1 MLIIFKIYLLY
12 LLFTKNQ
19 ESLMLKVIIV
29 DDEAKARRSIARL
42 IEKIGNIQ
50 IVANVENASE
60 GIHAIA
66 TYQPDIVF
74 LDVKMPGM
82 NGFEMLDAI
91 DRIVLRE
98 FDVIFMTA
106 FDEFAIRAFKYA
118 AFDYLLKP
126 VDEAE
131 LRETIDRYIANIHPL
146 QNYDMLKEVIN
157 NDIKLKIRTTQ
168 GFEFINTKDIMYIE
182 GDGSYSIIVLTP
194 DDKRVV
200 SRTLKDIS
208 TDLPEEFQRV
218 HKKYIINRNYL
229 TSLNR
234 VGHECLLTKEE
245 IKYIIPVSVRMMKNF
260 R

>member
-1 MLIIFKIYLLY
+1 
-12 LLFTKNQ
+12 
-19 ESLMLKVIIV
+19 MLKVIIV

-131 LRETIDRYIANIHPL
+131 LRETIGQIYCKYSSAA
-146 QNYDMLKEVIN
+146 NYDMLKEVIN
-157 NDIKLKIRTTQ
+157 NDIKLKIRDTR
-168 GFEFINTKDIMYIE
+168 F
-182 GDGSYSIIVLTP
+182 
-194 DDKRVV
+194 
-200 SRTLKDIS
+200 
-208 TDLPEEFQRV
+208 
-218 HKKYIINRNYL
+218 
-229 TSLNR
+229 
-234 VGHECLLTKEE
+234 
-245 IKYIIPVSVRMMKNF
+245 
-260 R
+260 